1 MPRDDAYL
9 LDMLTA
15 AKRVRDYAAN
25 LTRPMFDASDRDQDA
40 IVRRLE
46 VIGEA
51 GRQVSKA
58 FQEEHPEIPW
68 PSIIGMRHRLAHDYR
83 NVDANVIWETVQQKI
98 PALIAALERLVPP
111 E

>member
-25 LTRPMFDASDRDQDA
+25 LTRPMFDESDRDQDA

-51 GRQVSKA
+51 ARQVSKV
-58 FQEEHPEIPW
+58 FLEKHPEIPW
-68 PSIIGMRHRLAHDYR
+68 PSIIGMRHRPAHDYR

-98 PALIAALERLVPP
+98 PAPIAALERLVPP